1 MADIL
6 DVIKGSQKKI
16 NIEKLS
22 ALCSK
27 KNVWDYFDIE
37 REDFFELSKKRQL
50 ELTSEFYFDH
60 VRRTPTIDDSI
71 IHVIS
76 SSDGL
81 NLKKD
86 YDGDKTE
93 MSIETSSGNKKSQK
107 LLTCGAIVVFSSE
120 IVQILTLKRQICQKT
135 PLCTLIKGIKHLK
148 ILKNATTTICT
159 LLRKLCHLQNH
170 QKTLNLTNVKMTK

>member
-50 ELTSEFYFDH
+50 ELTSC
-60 VRRTPTIDDSI
+60 
-71 IHVIS
+71 
-76 SSDGL
+76 
-81 NLKKD
+81 
-86 YDGDKTE
+86 KTH
-93 MSIETSSGNKKSQK
+93 TY
-107 LLTCGAIVVFSSE
+107 
-120 IVQILTLKRQICQKT
+120 
-135 PLCTLIKGIKHLK
+135 H
-148 ILKNATTTICT
+148 
-159 LLRKLCHLQNH
+159 
-170 QKTLNLTNVKMTK
+170 